1 MKDAEGYC
9 CEFDNDPDDDAE
21 DGTPGNESF
30 HYKRLCPYCNAT
42 FWSLHCCHELS
53 AVYCHACNRRQPKH
67 MDGSYDTDPTYT
79 REDLIRVVLG
89 QQWAVA
95 CKHLVVSGLWSM
107 DLEWPGRVLIDI
119 GCEPH
124 HHRPKDNEPVAWFF
138 LDDGVGLQDLPC
150 AVDVVDGT
158 G

>member
-1 MKDAEGYC
+1 MTRHQC
-9 CEFDNDPDDDAE
+9 VCVWPCEHRPI
-21 DGTPGNESF
+21 
-30 HYKRLCPYCNAT
+30 
-42 FWSLHCCHELS
+42 
-53 AVYCHACNRRQPKH
+53 
-67 MDGSYDTDPTYT
+67 YT
-79 REDLIRVVLG
+79 REDLIRIVVG

-95 CKHLVVSGLWSM
+95 CNHLVVSGVWSM
-107 DLEWPGRVLIDI
+107 DLEWPGRVLVDI

-138 LDDGVGLQDLPC
+138 LDDGVGLHDLPC